1 MKFYSLVTERN
12 EIVGY
17 RVETKTG
24 ILYDISSSFVPK
36 LPVESKIN
44 GSIVVDGD
52 YTRFITNNEKGVIE
66 LKKEDVKVSILKGMY
81 GGPNSGPCKVVYDD
95 LLLKEIE
102 EYKGM
107 NERFYVK
114 GITKRLLNRSNYA
127 LYELYGVR
135 RTGKTVSM
143 FHIINH
149 LLDNGVSPDDI
160 CYISLRRNRCIND
173 DDLSDMVSF
182 FSDIEKVLYIFVDE
196 ITFVDGSI
204 EFLVDYGNGFGHSKV
219 IVAGTNSSVFL
230 YPNITVLYDR
240 VHITRTSHISFWEY
254 SKIYPGKTILDYVK
268 SGGLLTKRENYKYS
282 YEEDLSVGV
291 KPDDIKDVS
300 KDAVDY
306 IETSI
311 YDNIVNGLGRYTGI
325 SSRYPD
331 LYRFYEKDRKDNC
344 MRSFLYK
351 MAQRFSTDIVAS
363 ELEKDFKSDDIGRML
378 NLYKKDILMSEF
390 LDLENGVTQE
400 LSYEDSYVFGKKT
413 KVLSKVLNKLLV
425 QDAGVEE
432 VGSYFDY
439 NYEEILREMCLMLE
453 DIGCIRKDVYI
464 IRSDDKRREL
474 SVNAYYF
481 MPLLIR
487 YGLATRVVRVLNTHW
502 EEFCKE
508 VSSNLSEKEL
518 LVLKSSRTLMIS
530 ELLNGVEGLLCEE
543 VIRYTLNGYN
553 SGVVEKFR
561 VDKTG
566 MEIDLLYKD
575 DIIEVKRSS
584 EAYPY
589 QARWLLNSYFLETDE
604 YKNKRR
610 VLLTNKEEDCIMY
623 WSERDALKSLKEH
636 NDSRKIATSNSI
648 IARLES
654 NDSKLDIK
662 QEVHCLNMTRYLLE
676 ACKYEITEKRKRLEE
691 GIPF

>member
-24 ILYDISSSFVPK
+24 MLYDIGVSFVPK
-36 LPVESKIN
+36 LPVVGNIN
-44 GSIVVDGD
+44 GSIVIDGD
-52 YTRFITNNEKGVIE
+52 YTKFITNNEKGVIE
-66 LKKEDVKVSILKGMY
+66 LKKEDIKVSILEGMY
-81 GGPNSGPCKVVYDD
+81 GGSNSGPCKVVYDD
-95 LLLKEIE
+95 LLLKEVE
-102 EYKGM
+102 DYKGM

-114 GITKRLLNRSNYA
+114 DIAERLLNKNNYD

-149 LLDNGVSPDDI
+149 LLDSGVSPDDI
-160 CYISLRRNRCIND
+160 CYISLRKNRCIND
-173 DDLSDMVSF
+173 DDLSDMMSF
-182 FSDIEKVLYIFVDE
+182 FSDIEKVHYIFIDE

-240 VHITRTSHISFWEY
+240 AHIVKTSHISFWEY
-254 SKIYPGKTILDYVK
+254 SKIYPGKTVLDYVK
-268 SGGLLTKRENYKYS
+268 AGGLLTKKENYKYS
-282 YEEDLSVGV
+282 YTEDLSEAVR
-291 KPDDIKDVS
+291 PDDIRKIG

-311 YDNIVNGLGRYTGI
+311 YDNIINGLSRYIGM
-325 SSRYPD
+325 SSRYPN
-331 LYRFYEKDRKDNC
+331 LYRFYEKDRKDKC

-378 NLYKKDILMSEF
+378 TLYKKDILMSEF
-390 LDLENGVTQE
+390 LDLENGVTNG
-400 LSYEDSYVFGKKT
+400 LSYEDMFVFGKKT
-413 KVLSKVLNKLLV
+413 KVLSRVLNKLLV
-425 QDAGVEE
+425 RDTGTEE
-432 VGSYFDY
+432 LGSYFDY
-439 NYEEILREMCLMLE
+439 NYEAILRELCLMLE
-453 DIGCIRKDVYI
+453 DIGCIRKDVYTV
-464 IRSDDKRREL
+464 RSDDERREL

-543 VIRYTLNGYN
+543 VIRSTLNGYN
-553 SGVVEKFR
+553 QGVVEKFR

-575 DIIEVKRSS
+575 DMIEVKRSS
-584 EAYPY
+584 EVYPY
-589 QARWLLNSYFLETDE
+589 QVRWVLNSYFLETSE

-623 WSERDALKSLKEH
+623 WSERDALKSLKDH
-636 NDSRKIATSNSI
+636 NDSRKIATSSSI
-648 IARLES
+648 IVRLES
-654 NDSKLDIK
+654 DDPNLDIK

-676 ACKYEITEKRKRLEE
+676 ACKYELTEKRKRIEE

>member
-24 ILYDISSSFVPK
+24 MLYDIGVSFVPK
-36 LPVESKIN
+36 LPVVGNIN

-52 YTRFITNNEKGVIE
+52 STRYITNKEKGVIE
-66 LKKEDVKVSILKGMY
+66 LKKEDIKVSILEGMY
-81 GGPNSGPCKVVYDD
+81 GGSNSGPCKVVYDD
-95 LLLKEIE
+95 LLLKEVE
-102 EYKGM
+102 DYKGM

-114 GITKRLLNRSNYA
+114 DIAERVLNKNNYD

-149 LLDNGVSPDDI
+149 LLDSGVSPDDI
-160 CYISLRRNRCIND
+160 CYISLRKNRCIND
-173 DDLSDMVSF
+173 DDLSDMMSF
-182 FSDIEKVLYIFVDE
+182 FSDIEKVHYIFIDE

-240 VHITRTSHISFWEY
+240 AHIVKTSHISFWEY
-254 SKIYPGKTILDYVK
+254 SKIYPGKTVLDYVK
-268 SGGLLTKRENYKYS
+268 AGGLLTKKENYKYS
-282 YEEDLSVGV
+282 YTEDLSEAVR
-291 KPDDIKDVS
+291 PDDIRKIG

-311 YDNIVNGLGRYTGI
+311 YDNIINGLSRYIGM
-325 SSRYPD
+325 SSRYPN
-331 LYRFYEKDRKDNC
+331 LYRFYEKDRKDKC

-378 NLYKKDILMSEF
+378 TLYKKDILMSEF
-390 LDLENGVTQE
+390 LDLENGVTNG
-400 LSYEDSYVFGKKT
+400 LSYEDMFVFGKKT
-413 KVLSKVLNKLLV
+413 KVLSRVLNKLLV
-425 QDAGVEE
+425 RDTGTEE
-432 VGSYFDY
+432 LGSYFDY
-439 NYEEILREMCLMLE
+439 NYEAILRELCLMLE
-453 DIGCIRKDVYI
+453 DIGCIRKDVYTV
-464 IRSDDKRREL
+464 RSDDERREL

-543 VIRYTLNGYN
+543 VIRSTLNGYN
-553 SGVVEKFR
+553 QGVVEKFR

-575 DIIEVKRSS
+575 DMIEVKRSS
-584 EAYPY
+584 EVYPY
-589 QARWLLNSYFLETDE
+589 QARWVLNSYFLETSE

-623 WSERDALKSLKEH
+623 WSERDALKSLKDH
-636 NDSRKIATSNSI
+636 NDSRKIATSSSI

-654 NDSKLDIK
+654 DDPNLDIK

-676 ACKYEITEKRKRLEE
+676 ACKYELTEKRKRIEE